1 MSTKP
6 KFASINPVL
15 LDPRAWERFQGVNE
29 ILDNFAALNSQAGYT
44 DGAHNNIAN
53 NEGAVGG
60 GGTGGTPVADSPAG
74 GKTNSQII
82 EQLVLKPEQKGK
94 LSKLL
99 ERAKI
104 NVSDYGS
111 IDDFFEAVRK
121 EADGGTLGKGGQ
133 SAQNRYNTITKLMS
147 AGGINAPGGAGGAPI
162 FENPQ
167 LSSIKVAMGAED
179 PTLGSVPDQAQQIQ
193 NFLQQ
198 QRGQFIGQLPGQV
211 QPQMPFATG
220 PGYGID
226 VSTQGLLSQGTKEG
240 KAALKK
246 LGLLGGK

>member
-1 MSTKP
+1 M
-6 KFASINPVL
+6 
-15 LDPRAWERFQGVNE
+15 
-29 ILDNFAALNSQAGYT
+29 AGFT
-44 DGAHNNIAN
+44 D
-53 NEGAVGG
+53 
-60 GGTGGTPVADSPAG
+60 
-74 GKTNSQII
+74 KTNEQIVAGLAL
-82 EQLVLKPEQKGK
+82 EGDQS
-94 LSKLL
+94 SKLL
-99 ERAKI
+99 KLLQRSGLNAK
-104 NVSDYGS
+104 
-111 IDDFFEAVRK
+111 DFDSVDSFFDAIRK
-121 EADGGTLGKGGQ
+121 EGDGGTLGKGGS
-133 SAQNRYNTITKLMS
+133 SAQNRVNSIVRLLG
-147 AGGINAPGGAGGAPI
+147 AGGVNEQGGVGGAPI